1 LGIVI
6 PGFAL
11 DIKAVKVKTPKT
23 NQINMQ
29 IRLDKV

>member
-1 LGIVI
+1 MVI